1 MRSVAEH
8 AALVAGL
15 IRGTPVER
23 LPLDQ
28 AAGLVLGTDLRATID
43 LPPFPNS
50 AMDGYAVRTVEVASA
65 PVEMVVSQDIPAGRL
80 GVPPLAPGT
89 VARIMT
95 GAPIPDGADA
105 VVPVEQTS
113 VTPAGTDRVRIDVA
127 TVAGRHV
134 RSQGSDVMAGAVVLT
149 RRAHLGAPQIGLAA
163 ALGNAELSVHR
174 PLRVLVLSTGSELV
188 APGEPLQRGQIYESN
203 APMLA
208 AAIAVTGA
216 RPTVAHFVADQ
227 VDEFRAVFATAA
239 ADVDLVVT
247 SGGVSAGAHEVVK
260 DALTGRGV
268 EFAKVAMQPGMPQG
282 AGLVEIESLGTPAR
296 SVPVVTLPGNPV
308 SAFVSF
314 EVFLRPAILA
324 AMGHPVGRQHR
335 PSRLLPLGQPLTS
348 IPGKRQFRRG
358 LLDRTAG
365 TVAAFGGPG
374 SHLLGWLAGAD
385 CLLVVPEQ
393 VIELA
398 AGDPVEVWDLT

>member
-8 AALVAGL
+8 AALVAHL
-15 IRGTPVER
+15 TPVTPVER
-23 LPLDQ
+23 IPLE
-28 AAGLVLGTDLRATID
+28 AATGLVLGTDLRASID

-50 AMDGYAVRTVEVASA
+50 AMDGYAVRAAEVASA
-65 PVEMVVSQDIPAGRL
+65 PVEMLVSQDIPAGRL
-80 GVPPLAPGT
+80 DIPPLAPGT
-89 VARIMT
+89 AARIMT

-113 VTPAGTDRVRIDVA
+113 AGTDRVRIDVA
-127 TVAGRHV
+127 TEAGRHV
-134 RSQGSDVMAGAVVLT
+134 RPLGSDVPAGTVVLSRGT
-149 RRAHLGAPQIGLAA
+149 HIRAPQVGLAA

-247 SGGVSAGAHEVVK
+247 SGGVSAGAYEVVK

-365 TVAAFGGPG
+365 TVTAFGGPG